1 MAKKGHKHQKRSRFR
16 SANADKFVHGLP
28 ESPQTLS
35 ERIDGRRRT
44 RVRNGKRADDPAKGG
59 KRGEIAREL
68 RCHSTE
74 NQNRW
79 NSQRPRMFDSF
90 DRGVILFTKTSSLSY
105 CFLAVFMIV

>member
-16 SANADKFVHGLP
+16 SANADKVVHGLP
-28 ESPQTLS
+28 ELAQALS
-35 ERIDGRRRT
+35 ERIDGRHRT
-44 RVRNGKRADDPAKGG
+44 RIRNGKRADDPAKGG

-68 RCHSTE
+68 RSHTGD

-90 DRGVILFTKTSSLSY
+90 DRGVIL
-105 CFLAVFMIV
+105 